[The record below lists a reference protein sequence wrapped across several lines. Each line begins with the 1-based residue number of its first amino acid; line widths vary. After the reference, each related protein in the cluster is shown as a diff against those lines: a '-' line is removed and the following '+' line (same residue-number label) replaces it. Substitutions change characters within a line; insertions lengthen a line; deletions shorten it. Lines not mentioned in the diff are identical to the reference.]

1 MPVSSAGGD
10 AATTTSSLRL
20 VSNRIVLF
28 SSLFPLTSFGLV
40 ALPPH
45 VFWSRRSLSV
55 SPARSE
61 APLCKHQLAARLA
74 DAMGCTRSEVV
85 EDEVIYELLVGEC
98 YVLV

>member
-1 MPVSSAGGD
+1 MPPPPP
-10 AATTTSSLRL
+10 L
-20 VSNRIVLF
+20 LF
-28 SSLFPLTSFGLV
+28 SSSRIESNRLVLV

>member
-1 MPVSSAGGD
+1 VGKRYV
-10 AATTTSSLRL
+10 ATNIDVYT
-20 VSNRIVLF
+20 VLPKLYCSCQSFQF
-28 SSLFPLTSFGLV
+28 SV
-40 ALPPH
+40 I
-45 VFWSRRSLSV
+45 
-55 SPARSE
+55 ARSE